1 MYISFVDQGAEKATP
16 EATTEAAA
24 PEAKAEA
31 ASST

>member
-1 MYISFVDQGAEKATP
+1 MYISFVDQGAEKTTS
-16 EATTEAAA
+16 EATTEVAA